1 MSTTFH
7 TAPRI
12 LAQWTVADLKK
23 PATSVSK
30 KDFEFLSSYN
40 WSELKS
46 GKLSN
51 STIIVPGCPSSWE
64 PPALPKAVRPDHGLV
79 FVDQN
84 AYQHPNIPLE
94 PLLQALY
101 ITKPSFDLNK
111 VQIITDRNNL
121 RKLFEVVC
129 GEKHRDFEIAVEI
142 VNNTA
147 LFTRLE
153 QCTSE
158 LIGRQE
164 FRGYG
169 HEFEKEF
176 TKYPSSVNGSTG
188 HHRIVSY
195 SFGGLNMVVRFEAD
209 GALPPARNPVGITK
223 GTPARSSGLIL
234 PDLSSLSLEG
244 RPPRTTP
251 ASSGHGT
258 PASTSRLAV
267 MKAGELVPQDRIL
280 EIKTRAEHRAIGI
293 PECMPQLWFSDTRNL
308 FIGLHNRGTFRTINK
323 YQVDEKMTSQWEKLH
338 ERQLGQLVD
347 LLGKII
353 AIAKGSTGRTK
364 VRGVQGRVTLEEWQ
378 ATHGPAARLTRL
390 PEDLRALWSVKA

>member
-1 MSTTFH
+1 M
-7 TAPRI
+7 
-12 LAQWTVADLKK
+12 
-23 PATSVSK
+23 
-30 KDFEFLSSYN
+30 
-40 WSELKS
+40 
-46 GKLSN
+46 
-51 STIIVPGCPSSWE
+51 
-64 PPALPKAVRPDHGLV
+64 PKAVRPDHGLV

-84 AYQHPNIPLE
+84 AYKNPQIPLE

-153 QCTSE
+153 RCTSE
-158 LIGRQE
+158 VIGGQE

-176 TKYPSSVNGSTG
+176 TKYPSSVKGSTS

-195 SFGGLNMVVRFEAD
+195 SFGGLNIVVRFEAD
-209 GALPPARNPVGITK
+209 GALPPAMDPT
-223 GTPARSSGLIL
+223 RSSEQIL
-234 PDLSSLSLEG
+234 LDLSSLRMEDGL
-244 RPPRTTP
+244 PPTTLAP
-251 ASSGHGT
+251 SDQGPTSA
-258 PASTSRLAV
+258 SRLAV
-267 MKAGELVPQDRIL
+267 MKAGEPVPQDRIL

-293 PECMPQLWFSDTRNL
+293 PECMSQLWFSDTRNL

-323 YQVDEKMTSQWEKLH
+323 YHVDEGMNSQWEKQH
-338 ERQLGQLVD
+338 EKQLGYLVD

-353 AIAKGSTGRTK
+353 ATAKGSSSRTK
-364 VRGVQGRVTLEEWQ
+364 VRGVNGKVILQEWQ
-378 ATHGPAARLTRL
+378 ATDGPAAHLTKL
-390 PEDLRALWSVKA
+390 PDDLRALWNFKA

>member
-1 MSTTFH
+1 
-7 TAPRI
+7 
-12 LAQWTVADLKK
+12 
-23 PATSVSK
+23 
-30 KDFEFLSSYN
+30 
-40 WSELKS
+40 
-46 GKLSN
+46 
-51 STIIVPGCPSSWE
+51 
-64 PPALPKAVRPDHGLV
+64 LPKAVRPDRGLV

-84 AYQHPNIPLE
+84 AYQHPQIPLE

-129 GEKHRDFEIAVEI
+129 GESHRDFEIAVEI

-158 LIGRQE
+158 VIGSQD

-176 TKYPSSVNGSTG
+176 TKYPSSVKASTS
-188 HHRIVSY
+188 HHRIVTY

-209 GALPPARNPVGITK
+209 GALPLAMDLVDTTK
-223 GTPARSSGLIL
+223 ATPTRSIEQIV
-234 PDLSSLSLEG
+234 PDLSSLGLEQG
-244 RPPRTTP
+244 LPPTTST
-251 ASSGHGT
+251 SSNHGT
-258 PASTSRLAV
+258 PTSASRLAV

-280 EIKTRAEHRAIGI
+280 EIKTRAEHRAVGI
-293 PECMPQLWFSDTRNL
+293 PECMSQLWFSDTRNL
-308 FIGLHNRGTFRTINK
+308 FIGLHNSGTFRTINK
-323 YQVDEKMTSQWEKLH
+323 YHVDEGMNSHWERQH
-338 ERQLGQLVD
+338 EKQLGQLVD

-353 AIAKGSTGRTK
+353 ATAKRGSGRAK
-364 VRGVQGRVTLEEWQ
+364 VRGMKGRVILEEWQ
-378 ATHGPAARLTRL
+378 ATHGPAVHLTKL
-390 PEDLRALWSVKA
+390 PDDLRALWSFKA